1 MLLFHNYC
9 FFIIDI
15 LMENLS
21 HHSNSSSS
29 SSSSEDEDTK
39 LEVTRVLKKRLVVL
53 LLKLLSDSSI
63 DKERVSTSS
72 FTGSLFIQ
80 ELLNGSSSTCYE
92 LMRMEKHGFISL
104 CHMFREKGWLV
115 DSKHLNVEEKM
126 AMFLMTISHNLQNR
140 LIKNRFQHSSQT
152 IHKYFHE
159 VLVAMVNFSKEMI
172 TPPSFNDSS
181 NGISNR
187 RLRQIFKDAVGAIDG
202 TLIHACIPT
211 NQQVPYRGCGRGE
224 CFQNVMAV
232 CDFDMIF
239 RFVVVGWEGTAH
251 DSRVLTETI
260 RNPQHNFP
268 MPPSEKYYLVDAAY
282 THTRGFMAP
291 YRNVR
296 YWLSDF
302 RSGGKAVG
310 KEEIF
315 NQCHARLRNVIE
327 RAFGVVK
334 ARFPILKRMTPYS
347 FTTQT
352 KIVMTCFSIHNFLR
366 QISVAD
372 RLFSEYDNEVELE
385 SDNANQNQTSTI
397 SSFFAASDQEFMQQ
411 FRNQIANEL
420 FQVFS

>member
-1 MLLFHNYC
+1 
-9 FFIIDI
+9 
-15 LMENLS
+15 
-21 HHSNSSSS
+21 
-29 SSSSEDEDTK
+29 
-39 LEVTRVLKKRLVVL
+39 
-53 LLKLLSDSSI
+53 
-63 DKERVSTSS
+63 
-72 FTGSLFIQ
+72 
-80 ELLNGSSSTCYE
+80 
-92 LMRMEKHGFISL
+92 
-104 CHMFREKGWLV
+104 
-115 DSKHLNVEEKM
+115 M
-126 AMFLMTISHNLQNR
+126 AMFLMTTSYNLRNR
-140 LIKNRFQHSSQT
+140 MIKNRFQHSSQT

-159 VLVAMVNFSKEMI
+159 VLVAMVNFSREMI

-181 NGISNR
+181 NGISN
-187 RLRQIFKDAVGAIDG
+187 L
-202 TLIHACIPT
+202 
-211 NQQVPYRGCGRGE
+211 
-224 CFQNVMAV
+224 

-239 RFVVVGWEGTAH
+239 RYVVVRWEGTTYN
-251 DSRVLTETI
+251 SRVLIETI
-260 RNPQHNFP
+260 CNPQHNFP

-352 KIVMTCFSIHNFLR
+352 KIVMTCFSIHNFLQ

-385 SDNANQNQTSTI
+385 SDNANQNQNSTTSA
-397 SSFFAASDQEFMQQ
+397 F
-411 FRNQIANEL
+411 
-420 FQVFS
+420 

>member
-1 MLLFHNYC
+1 
-9 FFIIDI
+9 
-15 LMENLS
+15 MENPS

-63 DKERVSTSS
+63 NKERVSTSS

-126 AMFLMTISHNLQNR
+126 AMFLMTISHNLRNR

-181 NGISNR
+181 NGISNC
-187 RLRQIFKDAVGAIDG
+187 
-202 TLIHACIPT
+202 H
-211 NQQVPYRGCGRGE
+211 GRGE
-224 CFQNVMAV
+224 CFQNVMAL

-334 ARFPILKRMTPYS
+334 ARFPILKRMAPYS

-366 QISVAD
+366 QILVAD

-385 SDNANQNQTSTI
+385 SDNANQNQNSNT
-397 SSFFAASDQEFMQQ
+397 SSFFATSDQEFMQQ
-411 FRNQIANEL
+411 FRDQIANEL

>member
-1 MLLFHNYC
+1 
-9 FFIIDI
+9 
-15 LMENLS
+15 
-21 HHSNSSSS
+21 
-29 SSSSEDEDTK
+29 
-39 LEVTRVLKKRLVVL
+39 
-53 LLKLLSDSSI
+53 
-63 DKERVSTSS
+63 
-72 FTGSLFIQ
+72 
-80 ELLNGSSSTCYE
+80 
-92 LMRMEKHGFISL
+92 
-104 CHMFREKGWLV
+104 
-115 DSKHLNVEEKM
+115 M
-126 AMFLMTISHNLQNR
+126 AMFLMTISHNLRNR

-187 RLRQIFKDAVGAIDG
+187 RLRQIFKDAIGAIDG

-211 NQQVPYRGCGRGE
+211 NQQVPYRGRGRGE

-334 ARFPILKRMTPYS
+334 ARFPILKRMAPYS

-385 SDNANQNQTSTI
+385 SDNANQNQNSTT

>member
-1 MLLFHNYC
+1 
-9 FFIIDI
+9 
-15 LMENLS
+15 MENLS

-63 DKERVSTSS
+63 NKERVSTSS

-104 CHMFREKGWLV
+104 CHI
-115 DSKHLNVEEKM
+115 KHLNVEEKM
-126 AMFLMTISHNLQNR
+126 AMFLMTISHNLRNR

-187 RLRQIFKDAVGAIDG
+187 RLRQIFKDLVGAIDG
-202 TLIHACIPT
+202 TLIHACIPLI
-211 NQQVPYRGCGRGE
+211 NKYLIE
-224 CFQNVMAV
+224 
-232 CDFDMIF
+232 
-239 RFVVVGWEGTAH
+239 VVGEENVFKMLWRFEATH
-251 DSRVLTETI
+251 DSRVLMKLS

-268 MPPSEKYYLVDAAY
+268 I
-282 THTRGFMAP
+282 
-291 YRNVR
+291 
-296 YWLSDF
+296 
-302 RSGGKAVG
+302 GGKAVG

-334 ARFPILKRMTPYS
+334 ALVNTVI
-347 FTTQT
+347 
-352 KIVMTCFSIHNFLR
+352 IH
-366 QISVAD
+366 I
-372 RLFSEYDNEVELE
+372 
-385 SDNANQNQTSTI
+385 
-397 SSFFAASDQEFMQQ
+397 
-411 FRNQIANEL
+411 
-420 FQVFS
+420 

>member
-1 MLLFHNYC
+1 
-9 FFIIDI
+9 
-15 LMENLS
+15 MENPS

-39 LEVTRVLKKRLVVL
+39 LEVTRVLKRRLVVL

-63 DKERVSTSS
+63 NKERVSTSS

-104 CHMFREKGWLV
+104 CHMFREKDG
-115 DSKHLNVEEKM
+115 
-126 AMFLMTISHNLQNR
+126 FHNLRNR

-187 RLRQIFKDAVGAIDG
+187 RLRQIFK
-202 TLIHACIPT
+202 
-211 NQQVPYRGCGRGE
+211 

-268 MPPSEKYYLVDAAY
+268 MPPSEKYYLVDATY

-334 ARFPILKRMTPYS
+334 AFSNLEENGTLFVKYS
-347 FTTQT
+347 N

-366 QISVAD
+366 QISILD

-385 SDNANQNQTSTI
+385 SDNANQNQNSTTSAFYI
-397 SSFFAASDQEFMQQ
+397 DQEFMQQ
-411 FRNQIANEL
+411 LQTKSQMNFFKCLVNL
-420 FQVFS
+420 SF